1 MAKINLIQAKGNSFY
16 CDSIFS
22 IGVYITEKMAV
33 LIDSGISRDI
43 AGNNHRVPN
52 VLLFWSTVA
61 RMDYPAYPSYPDYPV
76 PSDMNC
82 GYDGFV

>member
-22 IGVYITEKMAV
+22 IGVYIIEKMAV

-43 AGNNHRVPN
+43 AKEIDKSLIQANVQVAAIINTHCHGDHCGGMPSFSRNIHR
-52 VLLFWSTVA
+52 
-61 RMDYPAYPSYPDYPV
+61 
-76 PSDMNC
+76 
-82 GYDGFV
+82 